1 MIRKRLGIRVE
12 LVPASAPKS
21 TGGSAEAK
29 TGALGIENVL
39 KLLTSL
45 MQVTPAAAV
54 APDPGEAEQTLV
66 GKHMYN

>member
-1 MIRKRLGIRVE
+1 VAPLKRKQERLE
-12 LVPASAPKS
+12 LK
-21 TGGSAEAK
+21 
-29 TGALGIENVL
+29 NVL

-66 GKHMYN
+66 GKQMYN